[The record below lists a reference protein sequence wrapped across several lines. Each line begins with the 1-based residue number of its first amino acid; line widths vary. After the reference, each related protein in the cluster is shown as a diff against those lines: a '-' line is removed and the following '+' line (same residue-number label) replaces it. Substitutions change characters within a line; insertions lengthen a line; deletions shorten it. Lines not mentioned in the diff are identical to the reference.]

1 MRMTKM
7 GLNKVKFTQ
16 NEKTVEIEVADIE
29 QAKKF
34 IVKYQKLIVDF
45 EVLKGKMDNVF
56 LNITGKD
63 LKEVAYVK

>member
-1 MRMTKM
+1 MPEILAKD
-7 GLNKVKFTQ
+7 KVKFTQ
-16 NEKTVEIEVADIE
+16 DEKTVEIEVADIE
-29 QAKKF
+29 QAKNF
-34 IVKYQKLIVDF
+34 IVKYQKLIFDF